1 MKLLFDSFW
10 RALLYCFMPR
20 VMLLSALPLALLV
33 LLSWLLAYFYWQSAV
48 EAVRQ
53 ALDAYTELAFVWAWL
68 QRLGAQRL
76 QSVMAPLLVVL
87 VATPLLV
94 LSALLVAAL
103 FMTPALAALVAKR
116 RFAQLTRLRGGSLA
130 AGLLWTLGS
139 VLAALLMLVVSLP
152 LWLVP
157 PLALLL
163 PPLIW
168 GWLTYRVM
176 VYDVLAAHASV
187 NERRT
192 LMLRHRLPLLLMG
205 VASGYLGLLPSLVW
219 ASGALF
225 VAAFVL
231 LVPLAIWAYTW
242 VFAFS
247 SLWFAHY
254 ALAAL
259 EQLRATPP
267 VAVLSQPNLATEVL
281 LPPGENS

>member
-1 MKLLFDSFW
+1 
-10 RALLYCFMPR
+10 
-20 VMLLSALPLALLV
+20 
-33 LLSWLLAYFYWQSAV
+33 
-48 EAVRQ
+48 
-53 ALDAYTELAFVWAWL
+53 
-68 QRLGAQRL
+68 
-76 QSVMAPLLVVL
+76 
-87 VATPLLV
+87 
-94 LSALLVAAL
+94 
-103 FMTPALAALVAKR
+103 
-116 RFAQLTRLRGGSLA
+116 
-130 AGLLWTLGS
+130 
-139 VLAALLMLVVSLP
+139 
-152 LWLVP
+152 
-157 PLALLL
+157 
-163 PPLIW
+163 
-168 GWLTYRVM
+168 VM